1 MLVLHMLA
9 GLLTKARGYDVAPRI
24 LWSQMVESLQAP
36 GVSCIYPVLPRLSK
50 SSIRRREIGRK
61 NGWQHTNT
69 A

>member
-36 GVSCIYPVLPRLSK
+36 EVSCIYPALPHSSK
-50 SSIRRREIGRK
+50 FSLCRCENGRK
-61 NGWQHTNT
+61 NGWQHTDT